1 MIAKIRE
8 LFNSI
13 ENHMDLLDA
22 FAEKVEN
29 AFSAIRKH
37 YGY

>member
-8 LFNSI
+8 LVNRI
-13 ENHMDLLDA
+13 DHHTDLLDA
-22 FAEKVEN
+22 FAEKVD
-29 AFSAIRKH
+29 SAIHALRKH